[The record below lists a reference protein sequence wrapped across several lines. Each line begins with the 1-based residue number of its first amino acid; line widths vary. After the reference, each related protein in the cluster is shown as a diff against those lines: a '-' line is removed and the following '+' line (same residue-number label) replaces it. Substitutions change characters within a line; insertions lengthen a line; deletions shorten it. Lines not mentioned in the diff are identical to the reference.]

1 MNHLAALLNVISDI
15 DIPTKLSHEIFESYL
30 GQYFQLVGLNDDM
43 RVSEQDFEHMQEI
56 AFALGLSEKEFEKIM
71 TEEEKEEE
79 KKEKEENKEEEKEKK
94 VKNKKEDDES
104 SKDQNDTYEDSE
116 EKANETDMTN
126 HINRWF
132 GGGENRNNSNFLF

>member
-30 GQYFQLVGLNDDM
+30 GQYFQLVGANDDM
-43 RVSEQDFEHMQEI
+43 KVSEQDFEHMQEI
-56 AFALGLSEKEFEKIM
+56 AFALGISEKEFEKIM
-71 TEEEKEEE
+71 TEEEEEKKEEP
-79 KKEKEENKEEEKEKK
+79 KKEKEEIKAKKKTKEEDEELPETHDDVYEKP
-94 VKNKKEDDES
+94 
-104 SKDQNDTYEDSE
+104 E
-116 EKANETDMTN
+116 EKADETDMTN